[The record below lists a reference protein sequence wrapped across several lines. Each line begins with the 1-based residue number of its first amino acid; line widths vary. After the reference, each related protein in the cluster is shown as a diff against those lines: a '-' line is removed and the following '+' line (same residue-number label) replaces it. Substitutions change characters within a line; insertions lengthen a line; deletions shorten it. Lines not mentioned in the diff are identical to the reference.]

1 MGKLKHEK
9 CISTY
14 SHVFFWV
21 KESNLKNESTYL
33 SPSHDTSLNDDLSI
47 ANNDPPPRLVP
58 VRTIVWLGKY
68 ISAIWRNRF
77 LIKNISKTVQILV
90 TWCKIQCLSNAI
102 RSNSINLQTLW
113 SPVRGDYIEPIWK
126 SCCYFILR
134 NATKS

>member
-1 MGKLKHEK
+1 M
-9 CISTY
+9 
-14 SHVFFWV
+14 

-77 LIKNISKTVQILV
+77 LIKNTAVGNLLGVVEQI
-90 TWCKIQCLSNAI
+90 
-102 RSNSINLQTLW
+102 R
-113 SPVRGDYIEPIWK
+113 
-126 SCCYFILR
+126 
-134 NATKS
+134 ATKIPQSLKTTPLYETNFRHRLD